1 MGINLS
7 EPTIVSDI
15 FLTGV
20 IPEDLGENMRFTG
33 FTQQSSFIAG
43 GVEYIITNRVIM
55 PKPVILLAIQATMK
69 TMGVAC
75 CGGERPRVLAH

>member
-1 MGINLS
+1 MGINLT

-33 FTQQSSFIAG
+33 FCQQNSFMEG
-43 GVEYIITNRVIM
+43 GIEYVVMNRVVV
-55 PKPVILLAIQATMK
+55 PKPVVLLSIQATMK
-69 TMGVAC
+69 ALGISC
-75 CGGERPRVLAH
+75 CGGERLRLRH

>member
-1 MGINLS
+1 MGINLT

-33 FTQQSSFIAG
+33 FTQQNSFMAG
-43 GVEYIITNRVIM
+43 GIEYVITNRVIM
-55 PKPVILLAIQATMK
+55 PKPVILLTIQATMK
-69 TMGVAC
+69 ALGFPC
-75 CGGERPRVLAH
+75 CGGDRLKLAH

>member
-1 MGINLS
+1 MGINLT

-33 FTQQSSFIAG
+33 FTQQNSFMAG
-43 GVEYIITNRVIM
+43 GIEYVITNRVIM
-55 PKPVILLAIQATMK
+55 PKPVILLTIQATMK
-69 TMGVAC
+69 LLGFAC
-75 CGGERPRVLAH
+75 CGVERLKLAH

>member
-7 EPTIVSDI
+7 EPTIISDI

-33 FTQQSSFIAG
+33 FCQQNSFMAG
-43 GVEYIITNRVIM
+43 GAEYVVVNRVIM
-55 PKPVILLAIQATMK
+55 PKQSVMVSIKATMQSL
-69 TMGVAC
+69 GIAC
-75 CGGERPRVLAH
+75 CGGERLRVLNH

>member
-33 FTQQSSFIAG
+33 FTQQNSFMAG
-43 GVEYIITNRVIM
+43 GIEYVITNRVIM
-55 PKPVILLAIQATMK
+55 PKPVILLTIQATMK
-69 TMGVAC
+69 ALGVSC
-75 CGGERPRVLAH
+75 CGGERLRLAH

>member
-33 FTQQSSFIAG
+33 FTQQNSFMAG
-43 GVEYIITNRVIM
+43 GVEYVITNRVIM
-55 PKPVILLAIQATMK
+55 PKSAILLTIQATMK
-69 TMGVAC
+69 ALGMAC
-75 CGGERPRVLAH
+75 CGGERLALRH